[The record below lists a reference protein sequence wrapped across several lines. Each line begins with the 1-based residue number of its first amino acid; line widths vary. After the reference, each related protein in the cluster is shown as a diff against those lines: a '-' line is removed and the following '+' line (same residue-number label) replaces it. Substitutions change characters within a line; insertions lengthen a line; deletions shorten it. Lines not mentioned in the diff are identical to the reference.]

1 MGAGR
6 VEARRRRPPVPPRER
21 AMLVVILLELGQSPF
36 EISRG
41 PEQQTIQA
49 FAPYGPNQSFDEP
62 FDA

>member
-1 MGAGR
+1 
-6 VEARRRRPPVPPRER
+6 
-21 AMLVVILLELGQSPF
+21 MLVVILLELGQSPF